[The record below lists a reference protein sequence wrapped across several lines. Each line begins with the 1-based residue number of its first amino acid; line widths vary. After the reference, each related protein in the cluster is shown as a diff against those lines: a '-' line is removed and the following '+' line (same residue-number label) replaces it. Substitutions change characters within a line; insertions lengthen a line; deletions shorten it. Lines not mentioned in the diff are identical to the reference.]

1 MSQTN
6 SITNPNPV
14 NSQYYNSGDGTQV
27 TEGAESATSTAS
39 VNGARNVNPAAAG
52 LVLNTQG
59 QLVSATGTD
68 AADTSPSLPDVSGEQ
83 GARSSAQGAVA
94 SWLTMNPGSLSQAM
108 GMLSDIAAGN
118 MQTMQKIRTE
128 AGLNEYMTQE
138 QSADAQ
144 VAQVQGE
151 RTSAWTKF
159 TGAMIGG
166 ALSIGAAAA
175 GGAMGANSQT
185 SKVAGFAAALSGL
198 ATPITQMTNSTTDLI
213 DKTSG
218 GQYQADQ
225 AKIAKSYL
233 DMLQSIF
240 KSQDD
245 SFNSEVQNAQ
255 KSLQNVWD
263 LTRSVNDQNS
273 QTIINTGGN
282 V

>member
-6 SITNPNPV
+6 PIANPNPI
-14 NSQYYNSGDGTQV
+14 NSQALYGSASAADGTENAV
-27 TEGAESATSTAS
+27 STAS
-39 VNGARNVNPAAAG
+39 VTHAASFNRAAASA
-52 LVLNTQG
+52 VMFNAQG
-59 QLVSATGTD
+59 QLVPAS
-68 AADTSPSLPDVSGEQ
+68 TSDSETALALPDVSGEQ
-83 GARSSAQGAVA
+83 SSSGDAHGAVA
-94 SWLTMNPGSLSQAM
+94 NWLTMNPGSLSQAM

-138 QSADAQ
+138 QSADQQ

-166 ALSIGAAAA
+166 GLSLVAAAG
-175 GGAMGANSQT
+175 GGAMGANSPT
-185 SKVAGFAAALSGL
+185 GAVAGFAAALSGL

-225 AKIAKSYL
+225 AKIAKAYL
-233 DMLQSIF
+233 DMLVSIF